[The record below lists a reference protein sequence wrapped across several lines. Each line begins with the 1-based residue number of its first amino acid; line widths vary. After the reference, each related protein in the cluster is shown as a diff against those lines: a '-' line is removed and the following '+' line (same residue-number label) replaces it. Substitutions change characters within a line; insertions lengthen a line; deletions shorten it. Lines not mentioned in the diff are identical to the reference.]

1 MLKVSIRLMLMAS
14 CVLGTLTCNRK
25 LVEENLDQNLYPVI
39 DTKYRIYAVVDSVYP
54 TTGAVGRKYYKMEL
68 TKGQEQDLLNR
79 TVSRLEVYTGDSLS
93 GLTFSELWTQY
104 KGNQFAERIEGNTK
118 YLVLSFPINQKRKWD
133 GNQYNLRSSEFYKYQ
148 TLDTLLTLN
157 ANTFPKSVMVLQA
170 LDTTSIITRRYAWEI
185 YAPGIGKVAKYDQ
198 HIKRIITGT
207 NVEISSE
214 SYFHQE
220 TLISHN
226 YD

>member
-1 MLKVSIRLMLMAS
+1 MA
-14 CVLGTLTCNRK
+14 CNRK
-25 LVEENLDQNLYPVI
+25 LEEENLDLNLYPII
-39 DTKYRIYAVVDSVYP
+39 DSKYRIYEVVDSMYP
-54 TTGAVGRKYYKMEL
+54 TTGVVGRKYYKMEL

-79 TVSRLEVYTGDSLS
+79 TVSRLEVYTSDSLS
-93 GLTFSELWTQY
+93 DFKFAELWTQY
-104 KGNQFAERIEGNTK
+104 KDGQFAERIEGNTK
-118 YLVLSFPINQKRKWD
+118 YLVLNFPLNYKRKWD
-133 GNQYNLRSSEFYKYQ
+133 GNQYNLRGQEFYKYA

-157 ANTFPKSVMVLQA
+157 GNIFPKSVMVLQA
-170 LDTTSIITRRYAWEI
+170 LDTNSIITHRRAWEV
-185 YAPGIGKVAKYDQ
+185 YAPGIGKVIKYDQ
-198 HIKRIITGT
+198 FLKRNIVGT